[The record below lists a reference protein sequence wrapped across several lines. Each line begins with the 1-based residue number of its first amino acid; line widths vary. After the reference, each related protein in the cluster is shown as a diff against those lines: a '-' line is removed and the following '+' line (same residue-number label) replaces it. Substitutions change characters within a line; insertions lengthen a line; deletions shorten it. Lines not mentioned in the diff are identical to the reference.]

1 MSINSEDELEGM
13 KQAGAVVAKALAAM
27 KAEVAPGVTPADLN
41 DICGAVFARYGAVSA
56 PYLEYGAPVHAFVSV
71 NEDVVHG
78 LPTARPLEPG
88 DVVKLDVTPNL
99 NGFVADAALTVVVAS
114 TAKASQRL
122 VTCAEEAFW
131 ASTQVARAGQPLNTI
146 GRTIER
152 KARQRGLHIIREL
165 AGHGVGR
172 AIHETPEVLNFY
184 RPDNR
189 TLLTEGLVLAI
200 EPMVAIRPGRV
211 RTRADGWTIG
221 MRRGN
226 LTAHYEHTVVITRG
240 KPLVLTA

>member
-13 KQAGAVVAKALAAM
+13 QRVGAVVAEALATM

-78 LPTARPLEPG
+78 LPTTLPLKNG

-99 NGFVADAALTVVVAS
+99 NGFVADAALTTVVSSFSATS
-114 TAKASQRL
+114 KRL
-122 VTCAEEAFW
+122 ITCAEEAFW
-131 ASTQVARAGQPLNTI
+131 AAMQAARAGRPLNAI
-146 GRTIER
+146 GRTVER
-152 KARQRGLHIIREL
+152 KVRQRGLHVIREL

-172 AIHETPEVLNFY
+172 AIHESPEVLNFY
-184 RPDNR
+184 RPDDR
-189 TLLTEGLVLAI
+189 TRLTEGLVLAV
-200 EPMVAIRPGRV
+200 EPMVSIRPGKIM
-211 RTRADGWTIG
+211 TRADGWTLG
-221 MRRGN
+221 MREGN
-226 LTAHYEHTVVITRG
+226 LTAHYEHTVVITKG

>member
-1 MSINSEDELEGM
+1 MSITSEDELEGM
-13 KQAGAVVAKALAAM
+13 KRVGAVVAEALAAM
-27 KAEVAPGVTPADLN
+27 KAEVAPGVTPAELN

-78 LPTARPLEPG
+78 LPTTRPLEPG

-131 ASTQVARAGQPLNTI
+131 AATQVARAGQPLNAI
-146 GRTIER
+146 GRAVER
-152 KARQRGLHIIREL
+152 KVRQRGLHVIREL

-184 RPDNR
+184 RPNDR

-211 RTRADGWTIG
+211 TTRADGWTIG
-221 MRRGN
+221 MREGN
-226 LTAHYEHTVVITRG
+226 LTAHYEHTVVITKG
-240 KPLVLTA
+240 KPLVLTV